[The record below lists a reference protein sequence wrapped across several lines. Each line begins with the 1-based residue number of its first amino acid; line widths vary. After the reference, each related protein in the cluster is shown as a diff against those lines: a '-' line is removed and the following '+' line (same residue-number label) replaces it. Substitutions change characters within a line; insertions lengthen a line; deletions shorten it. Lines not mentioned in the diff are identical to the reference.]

1 MRFLKSAEG
10 QQPVNA
16 RLIRC
21 GELGGLFESRGCGSH
36 FINKAFKT
44 DSQRWAVLVANCGA
58 VFKVAL
64 LSLVERCSP
73 LNAALVANEKIAA
86 KTECLGLIVRVLCSI
101 LHFELQ
107 DLGLRN

>member
-1 MRFLKSAEG
+1 MGGTFFVTSRSVFDELRFLKSAEG

-73 LNAALVANEKIAA
+73 LNAAL
-86 KTECLGLIVRVLCSI
+86 
-101 LHFELQ
+101 
-107 DLGLRN
+107 